1 MDRLSFLELRCYGF
15 CHHSFFYRKQSILW
29 LILPEENDCEEDI
42 AMQDEGTNC
51 SSCAAVTADGKRTPG
66 GVDENRAPV
75 TAEAAG
81 KSAQADWK
89 GLADKQQE
97 LADDESAKLLSGSV
111 ETGSVPPVT

>member
-1 MDRLSFLELRCYGF
+1 M
-15 CHHSFFYRKQSILW
+15 W

-51 SSCAAVTADGKRTPG
+51 SSAVTADGKMTPGAAVTADGKRTPG
-66 GVDENRAPV
+66 EVDDENRAPV
-75 TAEAAG
+75 TAAEAAG

-97 LADDESAKLLSGSV
+97 LAAGESDKLLSGRV
-111 ETGSVPPVT
+111 DTGSVPPVT